1 MEILQSYIVRFLKER
16 IRGEKDGSR
25 GGRGRG
31 RGRPKRGVGVG
42 GAGRGGAPVP
52 GAGSGPFTTT
62 PLPPPNGVAPLLPP
76 VMYESAS
83 GSGMQGKNMP
93 SMNGAVPPAI
103 NSQGPLPAP
112 ETAVPPAPMPIPPTS
127 QTGLGPGHTSESPI
141 IIVDDVDADEREGPA
156 MKKRRVDGPGG
167 AIAV

>member
-1 MEILQSYIVRFLKER
+1 LEILQSYIVRFLKER

-31 RGRPKRGVGVG
+31 RGRPKRGAG
-42 GAGRGGAPVP
+42 GMGRGGAPVP

-62 PLPPPNGVAPLLPP
+62 PLPPPNSVAPLLPP

-83 GSGMQGKNMP
+83 GSGIQGKEMP
-93 SMNGAVPPAI
+93 SINGAIPSAI
-103 NSQGPLPAP
+103 NSQGPLPAL
-112 ETAVPPAPMPIPPTS
+112 ETAVPPAPIPIPSSTS
-127 QTGLGPGHTSESPI
+127 QTGPGHTSESPI

-156 MKKRRVDGPGG
+156 MKKRRLDGQGG